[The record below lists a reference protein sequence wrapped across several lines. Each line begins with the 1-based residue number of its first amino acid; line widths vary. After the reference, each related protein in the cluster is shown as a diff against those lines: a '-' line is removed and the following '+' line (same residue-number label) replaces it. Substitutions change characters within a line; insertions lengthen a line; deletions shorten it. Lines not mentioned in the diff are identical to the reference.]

1 MPAFKLF
8 MFFLF
13 LSFLSNFMGFTTAAD
28 PTYLTDFCL
37 NTTTFTRNSTFQ
49 SNLNLFL
56 SSLPTNASRSNG
68 FSGCF
73 YNATAGQPSYSD
85 RVYGL
90 FRCRGDLGSTACQ
103 DCVTFAARNIKPDKF
118 NKFLGNLMNQVDTQ
132 AVNDPKRFGI
142 RKANYT
148 AFQTVYSL
156 VQCTPDLS
164 SRDCEHINML
174 WHILNGSH
182 LANVGNLERYEFY
195 PFYNESVI
203 VVLPSPPPAASVT
216 RPQADNDITTLESL
230 QFDFETIEDATNK
243 FSTDNKLGE
252 GGFGVLP
259 NEHEIAVKRLS
270 RSSSQGAQEINN
282 EVVVVAKLQHINL
295 VRLLGFCLEREE
307 KILVYEYVPNK
318 RLDNF
323 LYG

>member
-1 MPAFKLF
+1 MDSPAV
-8 MFFLF
+8 
-13 LSFLSNFMGFTTAAD
+13 STTPQQAN
-28 PTYLTDFCL
+28 PLTL
-37 NTTTFTRNSTFQ
+37 TE
-49 SNLNLFL
+49 
-56 SSLPTNASRSNG
+56 
-68 FSGCF
+68 
-73 YNATAGQPSYSD
+73 
-85 RVYGL
+85 
-90 FRCRGDLGSTACQ
+90 STASSAAVAISEARPAKTITQ
-103 DCVTFAARNIKPDKF
+103 NVTEPEKF

-164 SRDCEHINML
+164 SRDCEVCLRGAI
-174 WHILNGSH
+174 G
-182 LANVGNLERYEFY
+182 E
-195 PFYNESVI
+195 
-203 VVLPSPPPAASVT
+203 LPSCCSGKQA
-216 RPQADNDITTLESL
+216 ADNDITTLESL
-230 QFDFETIEDATNK
+230 QFDFETIEAATNK

-259 NEHEIAVKRLS
+259 NGHEIAVKRLS

-282 EVVVVAKLQHINL
+282 EVVVVAKLQHRNL